1 MYLHIGN
8 GETIL
13 KKKIIGIFD
22 LDSASIS
29 SVTRNFLK
37 QQENEGRLSYSG
49 EDLPRTFLLL
59 KEGDGVDVRLSRI
72 STVGLRARMNT
83 PVDGAEE

>member
-8 GETIL
+8 GQIIQ
-13 KKKIIGIFD
+13 KKKIIGMFD

-29 SVTRNFLK
+29 SITRQFLK
-37 QQENEGRLSYSG
+37 QQENKGKLSYSG

-59 KEGDGVDVRLSRI
+59 EEEDGVDVRLSRI

-83 PVDGAEE
+83 PIDGAEE

>member
-8 GETIL
+8 GEIVQ
-13 KKKIIGIFD
+13 KKKIIGMFD
-22 LDSASIS
+22 LDTASIS
-29 SVTRNFLK
+29 AITRQFLK
-37 QQENEGRLSYSG
+37 KQENKGRLSYSG

-59 KEGDGVDVRLSRI
+59 DEEDGVEVRLSRI

-83 PVDGAEE
+83 PIEGAEE

>member
-8 GETIL
+8 GQIIQ
-13 KKKIIGIFD
+13 KKKIIGMFD

-29 SVTRNFLK
+29 SITRQFLK
-37 QQENEGRLSYSG
+37 QQENKGKLSYSG

-59 KEGDGVDVRLSRI
+59 EEEDGVDVRLSRI

-83 PVDGAEE
+83 PMDGAEE

>member
-13 KKKIIGIFD
+13 KKKIIGMFD
-22 LDSASIS
+22 LDTASIS
-29 SVTRNFLK
+29 GVTRDFLK
-37 QQENEGRLSYSG
+37 KQETKGNISYHG
-49 EDLPRTFLLL
+49 EDIPRTFVLL
-59 KEGDGVDVRLSRI
+59 EEDDGVGVRLSRI

-83 PVDGAEE
+83 PLGGAEE